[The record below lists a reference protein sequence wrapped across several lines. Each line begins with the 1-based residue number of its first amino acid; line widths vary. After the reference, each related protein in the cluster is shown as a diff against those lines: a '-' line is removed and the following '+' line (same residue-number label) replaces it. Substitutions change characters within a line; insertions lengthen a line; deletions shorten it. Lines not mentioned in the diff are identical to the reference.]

1 MPIPSRSKSDYLAK
15 FVPEAHYHV
24 YNRTNNR
31 EPLFQDDADRRF
43 FLELY
48 KRFVA
53 DYVETY
59 AYCLLPNHFHLAIRI
74 KSAAALMILAE
85 QTPEPQRTVPQQLL
99 LSQTGE
105 DRNFHT
111 VVERQFTRMFT
122 AYAIYFN
129 RRYQR
134 SGNLFYRPFK
144 RIAVD
149 DEYHLNWLVY
159 YVHHNPRKH
168 GVMDDFV
175 QYHWSSYQALIL
187 QSPTGLHREAV
198 WELFGGKANFIALHE
213 GVEPPKPESWD
224 LEMED

>member
-1 MPIPSRSKSDYLAK
+1 MPSKSKIDYLAK
-15 FVPEAHYHV
+15 FVPEVFYHV

-31 EPLFQDDADRRF
+31 EPLFQDDADRMF
-43 FLELY
+43 FLEQY

-53 DYVETY
+53 NYLDTY
-59 AYCLLPNHFHLAIRI
+59 SYCLLPNHFHLAVRI
-74 KSAAALMILAE
+74 KSEATLMILAE
-85 QTPEPQRTVPQQLL
+85 QTPESFRTAPQQLI

-105 DRNFHT
+105 ERNFHT
-111 VVERQFTRMFT
+111 LIERQFTRMFT

-134 SGNLFYRPFK
+134 SGNLFHRPFK

-149 DEYHLNWLVY
+149 DEFHLNWLIY

-168 GVMDDFV
+168 GIINDFL
-175 QYHWSSYQALIL
+175 QYQWSSYQALVS

-198 WELFGGKANFIALHE
+198 WDLYGGKANFVAFHE
-213 GVEPPKPESWD
+213 GKEPSKPESWN